1 MENSSIDSYFSG
13 INIIWM
19 DPAIKNSENSTYQF
33 KMKNI
38 KNSKLFAFNNVND
51 GFKIIL
57 AIEFQKTYIIVNS
70 TLSQKL
76 LIFLENNID
85 TLKIIPELIIF
96 TRNKNNIIF
105 KKFIQ
110 LKYTFFDSNFV
121 YDSFKQLIDKFE
133 LRSIYSGRNFQ
144 KGHFIPCNDIFTF
157 EHINSINDLIFPI
170 KFRKYV
176 EFPSY
181 YDIMNFN
188 QFLIDKFSN
197 DNIDYLINQ
206 LFMIKRIP
214 KPTLIKYWIRA
225 YTLQSRFY
233 SEMNQYLLHKYGAD
247 YDIYIRVL
255 YYGLE
260 NDYIPYYIDSPLYRG
275 AIISTKE
282 IEELQTNKKKSSL
295 PSYICFSKSF
305 LSTSLDY
312 KVALKFMVRKSLESN
327 QNYVLYE
334 IEKGNYIDRKNASNS
349 DTQEFSYFK
358 NEKEILFFPFSSFE
372 VGEIKALEYNKK
384 KYYHI
389 KLYYLGKYEYSL
401 PKIDHNIPET
411 NFTASILR
419 TEIFIKKNIENL
431 FNFNISKYY
440 SPDYQVSQF
449 IQKNLPINN
458 NYCTILTKQLRPP
471 IYDILK
477 EKKKIQEMVVKCG
490 TTPIQYDSYSYTLK
504 EFNFKIKEI
513 DYISKCP
520 VLSCPNSFNY
530 QQFYHYCG
538 GQQKLEIETA
548 KLKCIKCGESNYI
561 SNYSFRCIYHGYFGV
576 NADDIINALYAKGNY
591 KVMDLLHWNYLVNK
605 IKNIY

>member
-19 DPAIKNSENSTYQF
+19 DPEIKNSENSTYQK
-33 KMKNI
+33 KMKNF
-38 KNSKLFAFNNVND
+38 KDSKLFAFDNVYD
-51 GFKIIL
+51 GLKIIL

-70 TLSQKL
+70 TLSKKL

-85 TLKIIPELIIF
+85 KLKIIPELIIF
-96 TRNKNNIIF
+96 TRNKYNIIF
-105 KKFIQ
+105 EEFKK

-121 YDSFKQLIDKFE
+121 YDSFKQLIDKIE
-133 LRSIYSGRNFQ
+133 LRTIYYGRSFQ
-144 KGHFIPCNDIFTF
+144 KGHFIPCKEIFTF

-176 EFPSY
+176 EFPSD

-197 DNIDYLINQ
+197 DNINYLINQ

-334 IEKGNYIDRKNASNS
+334 IEKGNYIDHKNASNS
-349 DTQEFSYFK
+349 YIQEFSYFK

-372 VGEIKALEYNKK
+372 VGEINALEYKTK

-401 PKIDHNIPET
+401 PKIIDHNIPET

-440 SPDYQVSQF
+440 SPDYQVTQF
-449 IQKNLPINN
+449 ILKNLPINK
-458 NYCTILTKQLRPP
+458 NYCTIFHKQLKPP
-471 IYDILK
+471 NYDILK
-477 EKKKIQEMVVKCG
+477 EKNKIQYMNMMYKSI
-490 TTPIQYDSYSYTLK
+490 PIQIKPYSYIQN
-504 EFNFKIKEI
+504 EFNLKIEEI

-538 GQQKLEIETA
+538 GKQKLEIKTA
-548 KLKCIKCGESNYI
+548 NLKCIKCGESKFIRSYC
-561 SNYSFRCIYHGYFGV
+561 FRCIYHGYFGV

-591 KVMDLLHWNYLVNK
+591 KVLDLLHWNYLVNR
-605 IKNIY
+605 IKN